1 VVAGDGVCRRSPAHN
16 GTNAQHYDAGPRFG
30 LLAGW
35 RASGILSINVQGLI
49 DQVHTA
55 SQLAFKPYWVR
66 EAALAPLVHLWNNE
80 LEFVFGPRLGLW
92 SMSAD
97 YEPPFD
103 GATEHRRGWTM
114 GMNAGFML
122 RTRVGLSLGV
132 LIDVH
137 TREGNRAC
145 ATSPGQAETC
155 TAGWRSEE
163 NMFAISVAAASSS
176 R

>member
-1 VVAGDGVCRRSPAHN
+1 MAFVGVHQHMN
-16 GTNAQHYDAGPRFG
+16 GTNAQYYDAGPRFG
-30 LLAGW
+30 VLAGW
-35 RASGILSINVQGLI
+35 RANEFLSLNVQGLI

-66 EAALAPLVHLWNNE
+66 EAALAPLIHLWNNE

-97 YEPPFD
+97 YDPPFD
-103 GATEHRRGWTM
+103 GVTEHRRGWTM

-122 RTRVGLSLGV
+122 RTRVGLSLGM

-145 ATSPGQAETC
+145 ATSPGQPETC

-163 NMFAISVAAASSS
+163 NMFAISFAAASSS
-176 R
+176 K